1 MDAYNNP
8 GFYRQL
14 GKDPEQ
20 LKAGALELLVKRF
33 SLWGQAPE
41 LDVAEIAVATSRKD
55 SAANSRKY
63 PPRER
68 ISLTPA

>member
-8 GFYRQL
+8 GLYRQL

-55 SAANSRKY
+55 SASEF
-63 PPRER
+63 P
-68 ISLTPA
+68 